1 LIRIDYAFQK
11 VLSNIVIL
19 NYDVF
24 LELVHLNNE
33 KENIEEEKR
42 VVEFYLRLNVSHLMI
57 DDKNDEFLRDHFH
70 ILIEL
75 FQERIRFDW
84 LN

>member
-1 LIRIDYAFQK
+1 MHFSFSIKTKENRFIDIEVLIRIDYAFRK

-33 KENIEEEKR
+33 KENMEEKKR
-42 VVEFYLRLNVSHLMI
+42 VV
-57 DDKNDEFLRDHFH
+57 
-70 ILIEL
+70 
-75 FQERIRFDW
+75 
-84 LN
+84 

>member
-1 LIRIDYAFQK
+1 MHLFFSIKTEENRFIDIEVLIRIDYAFQK

-19 NYDVF
+19 NSDVF

-42 VVEFYLRLNVSHLMI
+42 VV
-57 DDKNDEFLRDHFH
+57 
-70 ILIEL
+70 
-75 FQERIRFDW
+75 
-84 LN
+84 